1 MKVYELEELKE
12 IKNLIEK
19 LEEKDNE
26 SLCLLG
32 TDYDNIEEEIEY
44 LKYKLKKLMKKF
56 IERESDL

>member
-1 MKVYELEELKE
+1 MISYEELKE

-26 SLCLLG
+26 SLSLLG
-32 TDYDNIEEEIEY
+32 YDYDNIEEEIEY

-56 IERESDL
+56 MERESDL